1 MPPAGDPFR
10 LATPEDRLADPEA
23 RLVDVLD
30 RLLDRGIV
38 LRGEVWLTVA
48 GIDLVFLGIDAFLAN
63 PDTIARGKS

>member
-38 LRGEVWLTVA
+38 LRGEIWLTVA

-63 PDTIARGKS
+63 PETIARGKS